1 MKTLH
6 SLVKVAASAALIL
19 GCTTIPATASEVPAA
34 TVAGDA
40 TPSTITEDSAWKVLN
55 AVPSIQGLLVSEDEY
70 RESIETYRA
79 AAADG
84 TLDAAKYKELSFDL
98 DLAKLP
104 DELKWYG
111 YVYKYPDYR
120 AKIVTMQASSPAM
133 NGREIPL
140 AVITPDGKFD
150 SQRPT
155 LYMLNGAGGAD
166 QGMDWIVSTAG
177 RDLDPEKPGTQDIDD
192 FYGDRNVNVV
202 IPQAGAF
209 SYYTD
214 WLEEPDGK
222 YGLKG
227 PQKWETFLTKE
238 LPGPLE
244 DHINGNGQRGIAGM
258 SMSATS
264 SLLLAEHNP
273 RFFDA
278 VGSYA
283 GCAATSRPLPHFYLQ
298 LTLGRG
304 GATPEQMWGEMGGE
318 YNRYNDGLINATK
331 NNLDGTDIYV
341 SAGSGL
347 AGATD
352 LGSTKSSS
360 TLVFEGG
367 AIEAAMSACTHDL
380 QAKLNHEDV
389 PATFNFRNT
398 GTHSWP
404 GWLEDINASWK
415 VFDTA
420 FNAPESEDRVAEAN
434 NADEVVAN
442 EKLGDAD
449 IPNVEQ
455 PAPADSLPVDPAAPA
470 Q

>member
-1 MKTLH
+1 
-6 SLVKVAASAALIL
+6 
-19 GCTTIPATASEVPAA
+19 
-34 TVAGDA
+34 
-40 TPSTITEDSAWKVLN
+40 
-55 AVPSIQGLLVSEDEY
+55 
-70 RESIETYRA
+70 
-79 AAADG
+79 
-84 TLDAAKYKELSFDL
+84 
-98 DLAKLP
+98 
-104 DELKWYG
+104 
-111 YVYKYPDYR
+111 
-120 AKIVTMQASSPAM
+120 
-133 NGREIPL
+133 
-140 AVITPDGKFD
+140 
-150 SQRPT
+150 
-155 LYMLNGAGGAD
+155 
-166 QGMDWIVSTAG
+166 
-177 RDLDPEKPGTQDIDD
+177 
-192 FYGDRNVNVV
+192 
-202 IPQAGAF
+202 
-209 SYYTD
+209 
-214 WLEEPDGK
+214 
-222 YGLKG
+222 
-227 PQKWETFLTKE
+227 
-238 LPGPLE
+238 
-244 DHINGNGQRGIAGM
+244 
-258 SMSATS
+258 MSATS

-273 RFFDA
+273 RFYDA

-331 NNLDGTDIYV
+331 NNLGDTDIYV

-415 VFDTA
+415 VFGTA
-420 FNAPESEDRVAEAN
+420 FNTPESEAHVAEAN
-434 NADEVVAN
+434 NADEVLAN
-442 EKLGDAD
+442 EKLDDAD
-449 IPNVEQ
+449 IPNDEQ
-455 PAPADSLPVDPAAPA
+455 PAPADAPPVDLEAPA